1 MSSCLIDKLDKLTVL
16 VIKTSFK
23 KIALITPNDINQ
35 INYAYIFTSSLLT
48 CAPYLFDKL
57 NSDNDLLNDSKYQY
71 YRQNVNLSEIEEI
84 YKKYSEESKKFYG
97 GSGGDDSDEDNESKN
112 LLWWWLFD
120 SVEDSFVDLLGKQK
134 PKPTPVEKQTISER
148 FLVMMM
154 MFNVIIAGPAQRI
167 QEGKDALSDANI
179 RRLYDLNTGRGIK
192 QKSYFSAQPQELDI
206 KFEPQVPN
214 GSGHLLQAQPQPD
227 SDSPLVWLA
236 TPIPVDS
243 WFSGNVLGDV
253 TKAKGK
259 EKLSRNEKTKILQ
272 KALNARE
279 ALENVHGFCGHAASL
294 YLGAPLD
301 HIAYQVEVSA
311 NRTIGDIKMRQN
323 AKYDKFPDRGTWLG
337 EFNSEYLVAY
347 KDVHRQKQYLMQG
360 AESDTDMF
368 RRAASDSWNNAL
380 TEQLVKNGEYLF
392 LKVGFEGHARVMIVT
407 ERNSAILYGFAD
419 LNYLGDVM
427 VAQTCNDLGLTGKDD
442 LCKVWRQDHSL
453 FTTEPG
459 LIPQTVFAS
468 MPRGSIF
475 ETENP
480 QIHTCADLYVDVYK
494 IDKKSAENKCSSG
507 IKTSGFFLETIPYSD
522 SQQIMQSALTGAGG
536 LSVSEDRLI
545 AFSEIVKTQ
554 SSRIIA
560 VMRSNSLSAALY
572 KNDDSWKGWPNT
584 KPNSKWSKLPTEPSL
599 LPSYTSPT
607 SKPPPG
613 WKKFRDLAYTN
624 PTNGEIWA
632 GTVNPGGHIYWKEI
646 HSDYTVPKLTD
657 KEFAAKFYPNDYGA
671 KPSHHGFFSVPSE
684 RTETPL
690 ELSLETFLQVRQG
703 GERPVLIIP
712 DGVYFEALDEP
723 GEPVLEE
730 SQPTVGL
737 SRSVS
742 APVGT
747 AEDLP
752 VGISRSQSIG
762 GKFKITK
769 RRRFKTIKKTKRNNK
784 KQKKT
789 RRRRV

>member
-1 MSSCLIDKLDKLTVL
+1 MNSCLIDRLDKLTVL

-57 NSDNDLLNDSKYQY
+57 NSDNDLLNDRNYQY
-71 YRQNVNLSEIEEI
+71 YRNNINLSEIEEI
-84 YKKYSEESKKFYG
+84 YKKYSEESKNFYG
-97 GSGGDDSDEDNESKN
+97 GWGEDDSDEDNESKN
-112 LLWWWLFD
+112 LLWWWLFG
-120 SVEDSFVDLLGKQK
+120 SAEDSFTDLLGKQK
-134 PKPTPVEKQTISER
+134 PKPTPLEKQTISER
-148 FLVMMM
+148 FLVIMI

-167 QEGKDALSDANI
+167 QAGKAALSDANI

-227 SDSPLVWLA
+227 SDGPLVWLA

-253 TKAKGK
+253 AKAKGK

-279 ALENVHGFCGHAASL
+279 ALENAHGFCGHAASL

-301 HIAYQVEVSA
+301 HIAYEMEVSA
-311 NRTIGDIKMRQN
+311 NVTIDDIKGRQWVN
-323 AKYDKFPDRGTWLG
+323 NVNFPVRGAWLG
-337 EFNSEYLVAY
+337 ERNSHNHEPY

-360 AESDTDMF
+360 AESDTDVF

-407 ERNSAILYGFAD
+407 ERNGAILYGFAD
-419 LNYLGDVM
+419 LNYLGDVI
-427 VAQTCNDLGLTGKDD
+427 VTQTCNDLGLTGKDD
-442 LCKVWRQDHSL
+442 LCKVWRPGRNL

-468 MPRGSIF
+468 MPSGSIF

-480 QIHTCADLYVDVYK
+480 QMHTCEDLYTGFETDLK
-494 IDKKSAENKCSSG
+494 IAKEKCSSG
-507 IKTSGFFLETIPYSD
+507 LKRWGVWLETIPYSD

-554 SSRIIA
+554 LDRI
-560 VMRSNSLSAALY
+560 VAAERVSPEM
-572 KNDDSWKGWPNT
+572 KGIKDDPWKGWPNT
-584 KPNSKWSKLPTEPSL
+584 KPNSKWAKLPTQLSL

-607 SKPPPG
+607 SNPPPG
-613 WKKFRDLAYTN
+613 WKKSGNLAYTN
-624 PTNGEIWA
+624 PTNGEIWM
-632 GTVNPGGHIYWKEI
+632 GTVNPGGHIYWKELF
-646 HSDYTVPKLTD
+646 SGSTVPKLTD

-684 RTETPL
+684 RTETSL
-690 ELSLETFLQVRQG
+690 ELSLETFLRARQG
-703 GERPVLIIP
+703 GERPVLLIP
-712 DGVYFEALDEP
+712 EVEYFEALDEP
-723 GEPVLEE
+723 GELVLEE

-752 VGISRSQSIG
+752 VGRPRSQSIG

-789 RRRRV
+789 RKNTRK

>member
-35 INYAYIFTSSLLT
+35 INYAYISTTALLT
-48 CAPYLFDKL
+48 CAPYLFEKL
-57 NSDNDLLNDSKYQY
+57 NSENDLLNDSNYQY
-71 YRQNVNLSEIEEI
+71 YRQNVNLAEIEEI

-97 GSGGDDSDEDNESKN
+97 GWGGDDSDEDNESKN
-112 LLWWWLFD
+112 LLWWWLFG
-120 SVEDSFVDLLGKQK
+120 SAEDSFADLLGGQ
-134 PKPTPVEKQTISER
+134 KPTPVEKQTISER

-154 MFNVIIAGPAQRI
+154 MFNVIIAGPYQRI
-167 QEGKDALSDANI
+167 QAGKAILSDENI

-192 QKSYFSAQPQELDI
+192 QKSYFSAQ
-206 KFEPQVPN
+206 PQVPN

-243 WFSGNVLGDV
+243 RFSGNVLGDV
-253 TKAKGK
+253 AKAKGK
-259 EKLSRNEKTKILQ
+259 EKLPRDEKKNILQ
-272 KALNARE
+272 KALNGRE
-279 ALENVHGFCGHAASL
+279 ALENAHGFCGHAASL
-294 YLGAPLD
+294 YLGAPLG
-301 HIAYQVEVSA
+301 HIAYEMEVSA
-311 NRTIGDIKMRQN
+311 NVTIDDIKMRQRVN
-323 AKYDKFPDRGTWLG
+323 SVNFPDRGTWLG
-337 EFNSEYLVAY
+337 ERSSHNRESYR
-347 KDVHRQKQYLMQG
+347 DVHRQKQYRIKG
-360 AESDTDMF
+360 AENHADAF

-407 ERNSAILYGFAD
+407 ERSGAILYGFAD
-419 LNYLGDVM
+419 LNYLGDVI
-427 VAQTCNDLGLTGKDD
+427 VTQTCNNLGLKDE
-442 LCKVWRQDHSL
+442 LCKVWRPNHSL

-459 LIPQTVFAS
+459 LIPQTISSS
-468 MPRGSIF
+468 MPTGSIF
-475 ETENP
+475 ETKNP
-480 QIHTCADLYVDVYK
+480 QIHTCADLYTGFGTDLK
-494 IDKKSAENKCSSG
+494 TAEEKCSSG
-507 IKTSGFFLETIPYSD
+507 LEKFGFWLETIPYSD
-522 SQQIMQSALTGAGG
+522 SQQLMQSVLTGAGG
-536 LSVSEDRLI
+536 LSVSEDRLME
-545 AFSEIVKTQ
+545 FSEMVKTQ

-572 KNDDSWKGWPNT
+572 KNGDQWKGWPNT
-584 KPNSKWSKLPTEPSL
+584 KPNSKWTKLSADSLAL

-607 SKPPPG
+607 SNPPPG
-613 WKKFRDLAYTN
+613 WKKSRDLAYTN

-646 HSDYTVPKLTD
+646 FSDYTVPKLTD

-684 RTETPL
+684 STETPL
-690 ELSLETFLQVRQG
+690 ELSLETVLQVRQD

-712 DGVYFEALDEP
+712 EFDYFEALD
-723 GEPVLEE
+723 EPVLEE

-737 SRSVS
+737 NRTVS
-742 APVGT
+742 APVGN

-769 RRRFKTIKKTKRNNK
+769 RRIFKTIKKTKRNNK

-789 RRRRV
+789 KRSKK